1 MPEGDD
7 SQAQCIFCHI
17 VSGAVAS
24 KRVYEDEKVVAVLD
38 INPANAGHILLMP
51 REHYSFMPQLP
62 EDLTQHVG
70 MIAKQLSFALIRS
83 LKVTGTNIFVANGE
97 SAGQR
102 ALHVMVHIIPRLEG
116 DGVVGLDIPLK
127 NQSPENLADIKKKLA
142 QPIKD
147 VLGFEPTQSTAP
159 EKSSQGST
167 SSAPLPVKSSSSV
180 SAMPHDISSESVPS
194 VPPSS
199 QSSSK
204 ESVSPIVKNPDK
216 VSLSDIADFLSGGK
230 ND

>member
-7 SQAQCIFCHI
+7 PQAQCIFCHI
-17 VSGAVAS
+17 ASGAVAS
-24 KRVYEDEKVVAVLD
+24 KCVYEDEKVVAVMD

-51 REHYSFMPQLP
+51 REHYAFMPQLP
-62 EDLTQHVG
+62 EDLTQHIG
-70 MIAKQLSFALIRS
+70 MVAKQLSFALIRS

-127 NQSPENLADIKKKLA
+127 NQSPDSLADIKKKLA

-147 VLGFEPTQSTAP
+147 ALGFEPTQASVP
-159 EKSSQGST
+159 EKPSQPSNE
-167 SSAPLPVKSSSSV
+167 SASEK
-180 SAMPHDISSESVPS
+180 PHVA
-194 VPPSS
+194 
-199 QSSSK
+199 
-204 ESVSPIVKNPDK
+204 NPDK
-216 VSLSDIADFLSGGK
+216 VSLSDIAEFLSGGK
-230 ND
+230 NG

>member
-7 SQAQCIFCHI
+7 PQAQCIFCHI

-51 REHYSFMPQLP
+51 REHFAFMPQLP
-62 EDLTQHVG
+62 EDLANHVG
-70 MIAKQLSFALIRS
+70 MVAKQLSFALIRS

-102 ALHVMVHIIPRLEG
+102 ALHVMVHIIPRMEG

-127 NQSPENLADIKKKLA
+127 NQSSESLVDMKKKLA

-147 VLGFEPTQSTAP
+147 ALGFEPTQASVPAQPLQAP
-159 EKSSQGST
+159 SLIPLVSS
-167 SSAPLPVKSSSSV
+167 PPVLSSSSQNTV
-180 SAMPHDISSESVPS
+180 SAVQPIIPS
-194 VPPSS
+194 VLQQPSS
-199 QSSSK
+199 
-204 ESVSPIVKNPDK
+204 N
-216 VSLSDIADFLSGGK
+216 
-230 ND
+230 